1 VEAVV
6 LHAAPDG
13 GVAPAHICRG
23 AGSFEAVMHSLGETL
38 PGGAS
43 GDADAEAAAPGAQG
57 AGEQRE
63 ELPQAATVS

>member
-23 AGSFEAVMHSLGETL
+23 AGSFEAVMRSLGEPL
-38 PGGAS
+38 PGGTS
-43 GDADAEAAAPGAQG
+43 GDADAEATAPGAQ
-57 AGEQRE
+57 GEQRE